1 MRVPYLDL
9 KAQYESIRPEIGA
22 AIDEVLSSC
31 LYILGPAVQRFEAG
45 FPQFSG
51 AKGCVAVGWKRCSS
65 T

>member
-31 LYILGPAVQRFEAG
+31 LYILGPAVQRFEG
-45 FPQFSG
+45 DLP
-51 AKGCVAVGWKRCSS
+51 SS
-65 T
+65 RALKDALR